1 MVKNNKYWK
10 GKVADKLSSPLI
22 GLLHQCQYVIESSEG
37 NRRTNIQRKL
47 NKTIMMS
54 PGGEVY

>member
-10 GKVADKLSSPLI
+10 GNVADKLNGSPI
-22 GLLHQCQYVIESSEG
+22 GLLHQCQYVIESLEG